1 VGRVAARRR
10 TTARIAVLPARRGLP
25 EVGDLMPSG
34 RSVALGVLI
43 LALAVGGWVAARQ
56 TSVFA
61 VRAIDVRGGNAA
73 VRAEVAAALADERG
87 ASLLSVD
94 GTSIGRRLA
103 ALPDVRSFTFDR
115 AFPHTLRVVVR
126 REVPVLVVRRVP
138 GADAFLVG
146 ASGMVIRLLPHPRLS
161 SLPRLWVKKTVPL
174 AAGQP
179 LPPSIQTAAAAL
191 AAARGAALP
200 GGIATVRV
208 GEAELA
214 LVLGGGLEVRL
225 GDAGDLR
232 LKLAIAR
239 RILHATGAA
248 LAGVGYIDVAVP
260 ERPVVS
266 AKSQV
271 GG

>member
-34 RSVALGVLI
+34 RSIALGIVI

-56 TSVFA
+56 TSLFA
-61 VRAIDVRGGNAA
+61 VTAIDVRGGNAA

-87 ASLLSVD
+87 ASLLAVD

-103 ALPDVRSFTFDR
+103 ALPAVRSFTFDR

-126 REVPVLVVRRVP
+126 RQVPVLVVRRVP

-146 ASGMVIRLLPHPRLS
+146 ASGTVIRLLAHPRLS
-161 SLPRLWVKKTVPL
+161 SLPRLWVKKTVPVTV
-174 AAGQP
+174 GQP
-179 LPPSIQTAAAAL
+179 LPPAIAGAASAL
-191 AAARGAALP
+191 AALRGAALP
-200 GGIATVRV
+200 GGVTAVRV
-208 GEAELA
+208 GETELT

-239 RILHATGAA
+239 RILRVTGAA
-248 LAGVGYIDVAVP
+248 LAGAGYVDVAVP
-260 ERPVVS
+260 ERPVLS
-266 AKSQV
+266 SKSQV